1 MSYCGLVDVRINAS
15 DKGLPVPRIHH
26 FFQQLLPWNLA
37 WTQTIQTWLIIKF
50 RCRLNTKN
58 RVSLKFQNCSFYKVG
73 TSILRYK
80 KYTALLSYLYC
91 LKCWTKG
98 MKIKTLIGL
107 LTWLCLT
114 FSMSVCRFK
123 PNGQQLTAVR
133 NVQIWKHV
141 HKDNWLYFF

>member
-1 MSYCGLVDVRINAS
+1 MHSSEFMKLEFEYCTSNSL
-15 DKGLPVPRIHH
+15 
-26 FFQQLLPWNLA
+26 FQKILA
-37 WTQTIQTWLIIKF
+37 WTQTIQTWLIMKF
-50 RCRLNTKN
+50 RWSLNTKN
-58 RVSLKFQNCSFYKVG
+58 RVSLKFLNCSFYKVG
-73 TSILRYK
+73 TSILWCK
-80 KYTALLSYLYC
+80 KYKALLSYLYC

-133 NVQIWKHV
+133 NVQIGKMFI
-141 HKDNWLYFF
+141 KIIGFNFSFGG

>member
-1 MSYCGLVDVRINAS
+1 M
-15 DKGLPVPRIHH
+15 
-26 FFQQLLPWNLA
+26 LLTKIYLYLEFIISFNNYWLELDLA

-133 NVQIWKHV
+133 NVQIGKMFIKIIDFNFV
-141 HKDNWLYFF
+141 

>member
-1 MSYCGLVDVRINAS
+1 MCIHRSLWSWNLSC
-15 DKGLPVPRIHH
+15 VPRIYY
-26 FFQQLLPWNLA
+26 FKKYCLELDLA
-37 WTQTIQTWLIIKF
+37 WTQTIQTWLIMKF
-50 RCRLNTKN
+50 RWRLSTKD
-58 RVSLKFQNCSFYKVG
+58 RVSLKFRNGSFYKVG

-91 LKCWTKG
+91 LKCWTEG

-133 NVQIWKHV
+133 NVQIGKMFI
-141 HKDNWLYFF
+141 KIIDFNFF